1 MLVAEADVTDLLM
14 VLIRQGATLYNF
26 QGGGESMVQPSG
38 GVSKKVFT
46 DSSFCSPFSL
56 QREKVG
62 RGGA

>member
-1 MLVAEADVTDLLM
+1 
-14 VLIRQGATLYNF
+14 
-26 QGGGESMVQPSG
+26 MVQPSG